1 MIKFRHLIWMMIATA
16 GLMLSVS
23 QSFAQQPDVGDQP
36 GLLPDDSAELDPE
49 YRKQM
54 VFYRTTEA
62 PGTIIISTA
71 ERHLYLIQ
79 GNGRALRYGIGV
91 GREGFQWQGLLN
103 ISRKAEWPDWTP
115 PPEMIARQPYLPRFM
130 AGGPGNP
137 LGARAMYLGST
148 VYRIHGTNRP
158 DTIGTAVSSGCFR
171 LVNADVTD
179 LYERVPAG
187 TKAGA
192 LQNRKVDI
200 LSRNSTW
207 SMSRETS
214 YDLYFPAVAYYDGE
228 GFMVPRARKIDSA
241 LDLTNSKVCVQ
252 AETTT
257 QLNLADYFRANNMKY
272 QEMKFA
278 KLDEVI
284 KAYDS
289 GQCDTLTADV
299 SQLYALRLNLGKP
312 GDHIILPD
320 VISKEPLAPVVRQRD
335 DDWMMIVKWTL
346 YAMINAE
353 ELGVTSKNI
362 DEALKSRKPD
372 VMRLV
377 GTEGTYGE
385 DLGVTKDW
393 AARIIRRV
401 GNYGE
406 IYDRNIGA
414 ESKLK
419 IPRGLNQ
426 LWSAGGIQYAPPIR

>member
-1 MIKFRHLIWMMIATA
+1 MKWTFRGGLLIGLAVAVAVAATA
-16 GLMLSVS
+16 IAYERYDTRTLKRTLRRGEVLCGVNAGL
-23 QSFAQQPDVGDQP
+23 P
-36 GLLPDDSAELDPE
+36 GFSIPDDKENWTGFDVDFCRAVAAAIFDDPKKARFVPLDASERFKEL
-49 YRKQM
+49 Q
-54 VFYRTTEA
+54 
-62 PGTIIISTA
+62 S
-71 ERHLYLIQ
+71 
-79 GNGRALRYGIGV
+79 
-91 GREGFQWQGLLN
+91 
-103 ISRKAEWPDWTP
+103 
-115 PPEMIARQPYLPRFM
+115 
-130 AGGPGNP
+130 
-137 LGARAMYLGST
+137 
-148 VYRIHGTNRP
+148 
-158 DTIGTAVSSGCFR
+158 
-171 LVNADVTD
+171 
-179 LYERVPAG
+179 
-187 TKAGA
+187 
-192 LQNRKVDI
+192 RKVDI

-228 GFMVPRARKIDSA
+228 GFMLPRARNIDSA
-241 LDLTNSKVCVQ
+241 LDLNGSKICVQ
-252 AETTT
+252 SETTT

-289 GQCDTLTADV
+289 GQCDTFTADV

-312 GDHIILPD
+312 GDHVILPD

-353 ELGVTSKNI
+353 ELGITSSNI
-362 DEALKSRKPD
+362 DEALKSKKPD

-377 GTEGTYGE
+377 GTEGAYGE
-385 DLGVTKDW
+385 ALGLTKDW
-393 AARIIRRV
+393 AVRIIRHV

-406 IYDRNIGA
+406 IYERNVGSG
-414 ESKLK
+414 SKLK